1 MKSLDC
7 LSGKSISLLHQ
18 NRLLIPLVK
27 AEIERKELLTI
38 NLDNEIKES
47 VKEEFF
53 KKSGINSPEEEENWL
68 KKNNVDTL
76 DLEYFILK
84 DIRTKKY
91 SEKKFNNKIESHFL
105 ERKNNLDVI
114 IYSLIRVQDK
124 YKANEI
130 YLRIIEK
137 ESSLGDLAFKYSE
150 GVEQNTRGIIGPIP
164 VGSAHQDLAK
174 HLRALKP
181 GEIKPPIKIGNSFLV
196 VRLESLIPAKLDK
209 FMRERMARELFNNW
223 LEKEARQISK
233 HLVDHQHVNVEKSN
247 FDD

>member
-1 MKSLDC
+1 